1 MFFHLSKLLSS
12 DFLQLK
18 GRDKNNSIGRFR
30 GGAEGAAAPSFLLY
44 FQNVLRFR
52 FENRF
57 IRCSLVLSSG
67 TLTLLYFTSRIR
79 PQCCMLH
86 VLKSKVFIRGRGRG
100 GGLGDSVPSFWI
112 FWVRPWLFR
121 IPWLSFLNTRSRA
134 FAWTTRKFIWLFSSL
149 LPTLV
154 ETGNCLPASYLD
166 EFQFKILWH
175 LIVLTHA
182 KDVGDDVLWSITHV
196 PQMRKNLVSLVYV
209 PCWAGFD
216 HLSNQ

>member
-100 GGLGDSVPSFWI
+100 GGVGGLGPLFLNFLGPPLIIQNTVIELLKHSFPSF
-112 FWVRPWLFR
+112 R
-121 IPWLSFLNTRSRA
+121 LNNAEIHMT
-134 FAWTTRKFIWLFSSL
+134 
-149 LPTLV
+149 V
-154 ETGNCLPASYLD
+154 
-166 EFQFKILWH
+166 
-175 LIVLTHA
+175 
-182 KDVGDDVLWSITHV
+182 
-196 PQMRKNLVSLVYV
+196 
-209 PCWAGFD
+209 
-216 HLSNQ
+216 